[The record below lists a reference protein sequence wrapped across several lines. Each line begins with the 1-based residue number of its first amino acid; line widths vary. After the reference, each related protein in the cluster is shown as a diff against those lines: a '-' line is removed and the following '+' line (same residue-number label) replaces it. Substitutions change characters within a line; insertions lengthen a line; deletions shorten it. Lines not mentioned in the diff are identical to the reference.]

1 MENIVDA
8 IKMAAVVLIFIL
20 ALTLTFNIIGK
31 SKVSADSLLTI
42 HYRKKFLEANEV
54 ENILYMSDE
63 GIKSNS
69 EDYTSE
75 GHRIVGLD
83 AMISTIYRYDKEKFG
98 VTVIKNNGDII
109 ARFDSATEAIVN
121 NWNDI
126 SDKRNEYGV
135 IEKTAEKQKE
145 EYIERLVTNI
155 SVKVSGED
163 IPINNTGIIETMYGL
178 EDGTIGAPWY
188 GDTYEIIKRINA
200 DIQEGAQYSY
210 NGKTY
215 QGKNLKQYSG
225 KKIIEIT
232 KEIDNSVY
240 LQDGGNITDLLT
252 EYQMPTIE
260 VIYVIYE

>member
-8 IKMAAVVLIFIL
+8 IKMAAIVLIFVL

-42 HYRKKFLEANEV
+42 QDRQKYLEANEV

-121 NWNDI
+121 NWNNI
-126 SDKRNEYGV
+126 SNKLNDMGD
-135 IEKTAEKQKE
+135 IEKTADEQKE
-145 EYIERLVTNI
+145 EYIERLVENI
-155 SVKVSGED
+155 SVKVSGVD
-163 IPINNTGIIETMYGL
+163 IHINNTDIIETMYGL
-178 EDGTIGAPWY
+178 GDGTIGAPWY
-188 GDTYEIIKRINA
+188 VDTYEIIKRINA
-200 DIQEGAQYSY
+200 DIQGEQYSY

-215 QGKNLKQYSG
+215 EGKNLKLYSR